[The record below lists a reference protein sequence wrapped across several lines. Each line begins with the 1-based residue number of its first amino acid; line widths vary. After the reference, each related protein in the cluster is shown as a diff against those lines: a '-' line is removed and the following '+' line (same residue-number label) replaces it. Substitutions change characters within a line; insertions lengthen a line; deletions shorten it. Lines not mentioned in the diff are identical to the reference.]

1 MTAPNPRFAEVFNLE
16 YPQSIGVFDTYQAA
30 QKVVDFLSDKEFP
43 VENLCIVGT
52 DLKSV
57 ERVTGRQ
64 TWGSVL
70 LRGVQS
76 GVSTGL
82 MIAIF
87 MLFFSGGQ
95 DYLQL
100 LLGAVGIGVAIGVVM
115 STISHLA
122 SRGKR
127 DFTSVSQTVATRYEV
142 LCEHKVAGKARELIA
157 NLAEV
162 RAQAFTNFPPHLGYQ
177 YPPPSSYPQA
187 AQPFPQTAQP
197 FPQPAPPG
205 QQPYPQPGQPYQP
218 VTQPYQT
225 PGQPTHPPAQ

>member
-1 MTAPNPRFAEVFNLE
+1 MTSPNPRFAEVFNLE

-43 VENLCIVGT
+43 VQNLCIVGT

-115 STISHLA
+115 SLISHLA
-122 SRGKR
+122 ARGKR

-162 RAQAFTNFPPHLGYQ
+162 RAQAFSAFPPHLNYQ
-177 YPPPSSYPQA
+177 YPAPGYY
-187 AQPFPQTAQP
+187 
-197 FPQPAPPG
+197 PQPA
-205 QQPYPQPGQPYQP
+205 QPYPQPGQPYPQP
-218 VTQPYQT
+218 NQPYPQQGQPYQ
-225 PGQPTHPPAQ
+225 QPDQSGRQPPQ